1 MSPWELSGNGD
12 ILAEDFLGPT
22 NDQPLRIRCGNPES
36 PLSLKMLIAANG
48 NVGIGTS
55 NPGAKLD
62 VEGNVK
68 ANKLE
73 VAETVNAQTVNAQT
87 VKASKYQDLDGN
99 PLVTSQ
105 WSGTANGP
113 ISFSGD
119 VGIGTTGTPGAKLDV
134 KGTVKAQTVD
144 ATEYKKNGSPLETSP
159 SQWSGAVGGKISYSG
174 GNVGIGTTNPQ
185 ETLEVN
191 GNVAVGT
198 KIELH
203 ASGLAVKPGGGPW
216 SSPSDIR
223 LKKNVTTLKGA
234 LEKLSRLRGVSFE
247 WEEPENHGDL
257 RGQQMGLIAQ
267 EVEEV
272 LPEWVDAHPSGYK
285 ILTARGFEALV
296 VEALKE
302 LKADNETLK
311 AHNDELRSQLG
322 ELRSQLGA
330 LQPA

>member
-1 MSPWELSGNGD
+1 MAIWNTEGNS
-12 ILAEDFLGPT
+12 IEDFEFLGT
-22 NDQPLRIRCGNPES
+22 VNSEPLRIKTDAVDR
-36 PLSLKMLIAANG
+36 MTI
-48 NVGIGTS
+48 
-55 NPGAKLD
+55 
-62 VEGNVK
+62 
-68 ANKLE
+68 
-73 VAETVNAQTVNAQT
+73 
-87 VKASKYQDLDGN
+87 
-99 PLVTSQ
+99 
-105 WSGTANGP
+105 TA
-113 ISFSGD
+113 F
-119 VGIGTTGTPGAKLDV
+119 
-134 KGTVKAQTVD
+134 
-144 ATEYKKNGSPLETSP
+144 
-159 SQWSGAVGGKISYSG
+159 

-203 ASGLAVKPGGGPW
+203 ANGLAIKPDGGPW

-223 LKKNVTTLKGA
+223 LKKSVTTLKGA

-247 WEEPENHGDL
+247 WEEPEKHGDL

-272 LPEWVDAHPSGYK
+272 LPEWVDTHPSGYK

-296 VEALKE
+296 IEALKE
-302 LKADNETLK
+302 LKADNEILK
-311 AHNDELRSQLG
+311 AHNDELRSELDELRGQLG